1 MFSVHQ
7 VLSKGERTRDIPS
20 QYSVP
25 RVVEIILPSD
35 ENAEKLKE
43 LRYREN
49 CEEASCRSTFH
60 CSGCVYDVFHCY
72 NDHSIIIA
80 FAIDQI

>member
-7 VLSKGERTRDIPS
+7 VLRTRD
-20 QYSVP
+20 
-25 RVVEIILPSD
+25 VVESILPSE

-49 CEEASCRSTFH
+49 CEEATCLSTLH
-60 CSGCVYDVFHCY
+60 CSGCVYVVLHCY
-72 NDHSIIIA
+72 NDRSIIID
-80 FAIDQI
+80 FANDQIYLSVHTW